1 MELRQLRYFLKAK
14 ELLNFTEAANSLY
27 ISQSTLSQQIR
38 QLEDELGLPLFD
50 RVGKKVALTQA
61 GEVFAEYAFHSL
73 QKAKDGYLALK
84 DLNEMLGGSLQI
96 GVTYGLRSTF
106 TPALVAFVRKYP
118 QVKVNVVF
126 ATSAELLEK
135 LNKFEL
141 DFVLSFSEDTD
152 AKHLKYMELYSSQLV
167 LVTSPNSE
175 LAKRTHITLEE
186 VAALPLALP
195 EQGYST
201 THFVLKAFRQSH
213 LQPNISV
220 VINDIPTLLELVR
233 SGDWNTILTQATIAD
248 DGTLS
253 GVRIDGADMTRHAMI
268 VSLKEMYEKRA
279 SAEFFKLLLKR

>member
-84 DLNEMLGGSLQI
+84 DLNEMLGGSLEI

-106 TPALVAFVRKYP
+106 TPALVVFVRKYP
-118 QVKVNVVF
+118 QVKINVVF

-141 DFVLSFSEDTD
+141 DFVLTFSEDTD
-152 AKHLKYMELYSSQLV
+152 AKHLKYQELFSSPLV
-167 LVTSPNSE
+167 LVTSPNSD
-175 LAKRTHITLEE
+175 LAARTYITLDE
-186 VAALPLALP
+186 VASLPLALP
-195 EQGYST
+195 AQGYST
-201 THFVLKAFRQSH
+201 THFVVEAFRKSH

-220 VINDIPTLLELVR
+220 VINDIPTLMELVR
-233 SGDWNTILTQATIAD
+233 SGDWHTILAQTTIAGD
-248 DGTLS
+248 NRLS
-253 GVRIDGADMTRHAMI
+253 GVRIDGPNMTRYAMI

-279 SAEFFKLLLKR
+279 ATEFFKLLIKI